1 MSCWSLPYEWKN
13 PIIQL
18 IGRRVIMVK
27 ITIDGK
33 VTEVERGTTVLNAA
47 RKLGVEIP
55 TLCDHPELTP
65 YGGCRLCLVEVEG
78 IKTLQPSCTLPAGND
93 MVVHTDT
100 KKVHDARKF
109 VLSMIF
115 SERNH
120 FCPYCQ
126 VSGGDCDLQNS
137 AYDEGMTHWPIQPN
151 WQPYPVDASHPFI
164 ILEHNRCIL
173 CRRCVRACGEL
184 VGNFTLG
191 FEERGA
197 ETTLVADL
205 GLPLG
210 ESSCISCGTC
220 VQVCPTGT
228 LIDRWSAY
236 QGKEIEVDT
245 TKTICLG
252 CSIGCGIDV
261 LTRDNRLVRIEGDWD
276 AEINGGVL
284 CEVGRFHPMVEE
296 RERLLT
302 PMIRANG
309 KLKAATWDDA
319 ISAAAEKIL
328 ISKGNL
334 SGIASTRLSMEALNE
349 FKAICDA
356 FGAESISTT
365 EDCTAISAVFDLA
378 KSSGKTFESKIDEI
392 KNADCYLIIGEDT
405 TKDHQVVSF
414 FAKRQIPAGAKLIQ
428 ISESSTGFD
437 NFANESLTIDK
448 NSQSEFIDA
457 IGNLIAKKS
466 GDVKKIAKSFKLN
479 VSSLENALKMLS
491 SAKKVAVIFGSRTNF
506 DDATA
511 VLESIVSLSDQLNG
525 NLITTKGNINSVGAS
540 VIGINDTVNIDGSEL
555 IIMALGD
562 EKLSQSFSKKFDKT
576 PFLIIFSSYI
586 SPLTANADIV
596 FPVQNWLEQGGH
608 FISADGHILE
618 AKAALEAPEAV
629 ISSEESLSKL
639 AEVLKVK
646 KQQGWKEL
654 LKVTPTP
661 VTIS

>member
-1 MSCWSLPYEWKN
+1 
-13 PIIQL
+13 
-18 IGRRVIMVK
+18 MVK
-27 ITIDGK
+27 ITINGK
-33 VTEVERGTTVLNAA
+33 TTEVERGTTILNAA
-47 RKLGVEIP
+47 RELGIDIP
-55 TLCDHPELTP
+55 TLCDHPQLTP

-78 IKTLQPSCTLPAGND
+78 IKTLQPSCTLPAGKD
-93 MVVHTDT
+93 MVIHTDT
-100 KKVHDARKF
+100 QKVHDARKF
-109 VLSMIF
+109 ILSMIF

-137 AYDEGMTHWPIQPN
+137 AYDEDMTHWPIMPN

-164 ILEHNRCIL
+164 IIEHNRCIL
-173 CRRCVRACGEL
+173 CRQCVRACSEL
-184 VGNFTLG
+184 VGNFTLA

-197 ETTLVADL
+197 ESNLVADL
-205 GLPLG
+205 GIPLG

-220 VQVCPTGT
+220 IQVCPTGT

-236 QGKEIEVDT
+236 QGKETELDK

-284 CEVGRFHPMVEE
+284 CEVGRFHPMIEE

-309 KLKAATWDDA
+309 KFKAATWDDA
-319 ISAAAEKIL
+319 ISAAAEKINA
-328 ISKGNL
+328 SKGKL
-334 SGIASTRLSMEALNE
+334 SGVASTRLSMEALNE
-349 FKAICDA
+349 FKSICEAFDA
-356 FGAESISTT
+356 EYITTT
-365 EDCTAISAVFDLA
+365 EDCAAISAVFNLA
-378 KSSGKTFESKIDEI
+378 ESSGKAFESKIDEI
-392 KNADCYLIIGEDT
+392 KNADCFLLIGEDT

-428 ISESSTGFD
+428 VSEGPTGFD
-437 NFANESLTIDK
+437 NFANESLIIRND
-448 NSQSEFIDA
+448 SQSAFIDA

-466 GDVKKIAKSFKLN
+466 GDVKKIANSFKLKT
-479 VSSLENALKMLS
+479 SSLENAVKMLS
-491 SAKKVAVIFGSRTNF
+491 SAKKVAIIFGSRYDF
-506 DDATA
+506 DDASE
-511 VLESIVSLSDQLNG
+511 VLGSIVSLSNLLNG
-525 NLITTKGNINSVGAS
+525 KLITTKGNINSMGAS
-540 VIGINDTVNIDGSEL
+540 AIGIKDTINTNGSDL

-562 EKLSQSFSKKFDKT
+562 EELSQSFSKKFDKT
-576 PFLIIFSSYI
+576 PFSIIFSSYD

-596 FPVQNWLEQGGH
+596 FPVQNWLEQGGY
-608 FISADGHILE
+608 FINADGHILE
-618 AKAALEAPEAV
+618 SKAALEAPEAV

-639 AEVLKVK
+639 AAVLKVK
-646 KQQGWKEL
+646 KQRSWEELVKE
-654 LKVTPTP
+654 TPAP